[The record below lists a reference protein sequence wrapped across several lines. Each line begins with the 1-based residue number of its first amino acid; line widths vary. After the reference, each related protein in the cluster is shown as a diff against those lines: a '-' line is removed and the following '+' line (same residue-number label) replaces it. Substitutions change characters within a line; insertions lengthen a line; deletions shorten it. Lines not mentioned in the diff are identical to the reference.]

1 MPSVRRVQKL
11 DDNDVFVA
19 IAHPVR
25 RDILDKLVKQDMNAS
40 SIAGKFNHVSRS
52 AVSQHLTILVDSGLV
67 NRNKQGREQVYSIQA
82 DNLAEVYQWVQKFE
96 HFWIQGLDLLGDILD
111 EMAEEED

>member
-1 MPSVRRVQKL
+1 MPSVSRVQKL

-25 RDILDKLVKQDMNAS
+25 RDILDKLVKEDMNAS
-40 SIAGKFNHVSRS
+40 RIAGTFKVSRS

-82 DNLAEVYQWVQKFE
+82 DNLAEVYRWVQKFE
-96 HFWIQGLDLLGDILD
+96 QFWSQRLDLLGDLLD
-111 EMAEEED
+111 DMADEED